1 MSDAIAT
8 PAPRLT
14 PDLLRGSKSI
24 DHAGR
29 SRVTRRD
36 EAAYLLGSH
45 AVDREVQPG
54 LVEQLVQVHIDS
66 PGDRTDLLGES
77 RGKRKIVRHVGTND
91 LNVNWSG
98 KTKVQ
103 NLSDDVGRF
112 EEEGCGGE
120 ILWQFFAQF
129 LDIVG
134 GRVMFD
140 LKRDQDLRIEI
151 AYGFAVAV
159 RQIHSAGR
167 QADVVENAT

>member
-54 LVEQLVQVHIDS
+54 LVEQLGQVHIDS

-77 RGKRKIVRHVGTND
+77 RGKRKIRRHVGAQSM
-91 LNVNWSG
+91 NVNWG
-98 KTKVQ
+98 WRTKAQ
-103 NLSDDVGRF
+103 GLS
-112 EEEGCGGE
+112 
-120 ILWQFFAQF
+120 
-129 LDIVG
+129 
-134 GRVMFD
+134 
-140 LKRDQDLRIEI
+140 
-151 AYGFAVAV
+151 
-159 RQIHSAGR
+159 
-167 QADVVENAT
+167 